1 MGYPTKV
8 QLINR
13 KASQQWY
20 INFPAAVAQAMDFRR
35 GEVVEWMIE
44 DRSTLVLKRE
54 NVSPVLELKKKR
66 PAGSSQS
73 SKRSSKR
80 QGAPSASKG
89 RTSGR
94 AS

>member
-13 KASQQWY
+13 KESQQWY

-35 GEVVEWMIE
+35 GEVVEWVIA

-66 PAGSSQS
+66 PAPSSQS
-73 SKRSSKR
+73 SKTSSKR

-89 RTSGR
+89 RASGR

>member
-20 INFPAAVAQAMDFRR
+20 INFPSAVAQAMDFRR
-35 GEVVEWMIE
+35 GEVVEWVIE

-54 NVSPVLELKKKR
+54 NVSPVLELKEKG
-66 PAGSSQS
+66 PAGSSES
-73 SKRSSKR
+73 SKRR
-80 QGAPSASKG
+80 EVPSASKG